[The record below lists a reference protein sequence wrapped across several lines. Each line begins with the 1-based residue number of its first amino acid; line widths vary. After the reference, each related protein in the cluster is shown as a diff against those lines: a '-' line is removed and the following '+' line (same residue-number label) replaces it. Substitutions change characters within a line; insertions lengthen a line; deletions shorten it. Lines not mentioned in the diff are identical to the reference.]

1 MKRTVGAALILLT
14 FTVTACSSSESN
26 RSWSEFEACI
36 DATYVPDP
44 DYAPDPDEIPWQVFV
59 EDYRNRDYRVGL
71 NGGRFDRPV
80 RECEKVMPIV
90 VAPPRS

>member
-1 MKRTVGAALILLT
+1 MKRTVAATLILLT
-14 FTVTACSSSESN
+14 SAVTACSGSD

-44 DYAPDPDEIPWQVFV
+44 DYAPDPDEIPWQGFV
-59 EDYRNRDYRVGL
+59 EDYRNREYRVGQA
-71 NGGRFDRPV
+71 GGRFDRPV